1 MFIILTNWAVL
12 SILWILHMLQ
22 KKHFQIS
29 HGARAFELLMMWRD
43 FECSWSEAT
52 SNFKVVENAKRGIA
66 AF

>member
-1 MFIILTNWAVL
+1 MDTPYAA
-12 SILWILHMLQ
+12 

-52 SNFKVVENAKRGIA
+52 SSFKVVENAKRGIV